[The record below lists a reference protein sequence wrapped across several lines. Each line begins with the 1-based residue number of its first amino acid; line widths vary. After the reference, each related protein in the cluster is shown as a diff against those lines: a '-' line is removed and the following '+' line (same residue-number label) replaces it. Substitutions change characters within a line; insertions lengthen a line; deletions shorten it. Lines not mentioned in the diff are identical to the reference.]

1 MTVKNTG
8 AERLLRALT
17 KFDDG
22 EVPTNAKGQI
32 DYKNLTLRLRELTAD
47 DGEWQVRV
55 DDRQNFYREELKTAV
70 DILAENHRLSQRS
83 EVDIDQVAKSRIAAT
98 AKRAKADREGAVHA
112 RAQYAALLQKLNEV
126 EAKYAALQR
135 ENEGLK
141 AQLDM
146 VRSGLLPKVI

>member
-8 AERLLRALT
+8 SERLLRALT

-22 EVPTNAKGQI
+22 EVPINVKGQI

-47 DGEWQVRV
+47 DGKWQVRAN
-55 DDRQNFYREELKTAV
+55 DRQYFYHEELKTAV
-70 DILAENHRLSQRS
+70 DILAENHRLAQRS

-98 AKRAKADREGAVHA
+98 AKRAKADRDGAVEA
-112 RAQYAALLQKLNEV
+112 RAQYAAMLQKLNEV
-126 EAKYAALQR
+126 EAKCAALQR

-146 VRSGLLPKVI
+146 VRSGLLPKVT

>member
-17 KFDDG
+17 KIDDG

-55 DDRQNFYREELKTAV
+55 NDRQYFYHEELKTAV
-70 DILAENHRLSQRS
+70 DILAENHRLAQRS
-83 EVDIDQVAKSRIAAT
+83 EVDIDHVARSRIAAT
-98 AKRAKADREGAVHA
+98 AKRAKADRDGAVEA
-112 RAQYAALLQKLNEV
+112 RAQYAAMLQKLNEV
-126 EAKYAALQR
+126 EAKCAALQR

-146 VRSGLLPKVI
+146 VRSGLLPKVT